1 MVGKILWGR
10 PYNVNRSVIIGIIGV
25 AAIAVAIGLNVRST
39 DDGEVAT
46 RRAEAPS
53 ASEAAKP
60 ALPSPAAE
68 PKAAQPTAPSDKS
81 QSTETAAAKPATL
94 PSFDV
99 VRINPT
105 GDAVIA
111 GRAAPGAQVTI
122 YDGDQPIGTV
132 KADERGEWVLIP
144 KKPLPPGSR
153 ELSLVA
159 KMPDGSTAKSEDVV
173 VLAVPEAGKDV
184 AGRAA
189 KKPATPLAMLVP
201 RKGLATK
208 KVLQKPSVPGGVTSG
223 GVSLDVVDYDDDG
236 NLSLSGTG
244 HPGAK
249 VFVYLDNKVLGSAD
263 VGADGAWR
271 LRPEGRISPGL
282 YKLRVDEV
290 RDRKVVARVELPF
303 ARAEPLKDFAGEA
316 FVVVQPGNS
325 LWRIARRTYGEGV
338 KYTLLFDANK
348 DQIRD
353 PDLIYPGQVFAIPR
367 TN

>member
-1 MVGKILWGR
+1 MVRQILWGR
-10 PYNVNRSVIIGIIGV
+10 PYDVNRSVIIGIIGV
-25 AAIAVAIGLNVRST
+25 AVIAVAIGLNVRLT
-39 DDGEVAT
+39 KDEEEVAKST
-46 RRAEAPS
+46 EAPPP
-53 ASEAAKP
+53 SETAKP
-60 ALPSPAAE
+60 TPPSPAAE
-68 PKAAQPTAPSDKS
+68 PKAAQPAAPSGRS
-81 QSTETAAAKPATL
+81 QGAETAAAKPATV

-122 YDGDQPIGTV
+122 YDGDKPIGTV
-132 KADERGEWVLIP
+132 TADERGEWVLVP
-144 KKPLPPGSR
+144 KQPLPPGNR

-173 VLAVPEAGKDV
+173 VLAVPEAGRDV
-184 AGRAA
+184 AGRETTEPA
-189 KKPATPLAMLVP
+189 KSLAMLVP

-208 KVLQKPSVPGGVTSG
+208 KILQRPRLPGGVASG
-223 GVSLDVVDYDDDG
+223 GLSLDVVDYDDDG
-236 NLSLSGTG
+236 NLSLSGKAD
-244 HPGAK
+244 PGAK
-249 VFVYLDNKVLGSAD
+249 VFVYLDNNLLGSAD

-271 LRPEGRISPGL
+271 LRPESRVSPGL

-290 RDRKVVARVELPF
+290 RNRKVVARIELPF
-303 ARAEPLKDFAGEA
+303 ARAEPLRDFVGQA

-338 KYTLLFDANK
+338 KYTVLFDANK

>member
-1 MVGKILWGR
+1 VGKILWGR
-10 PYNVNRSVIIGIIGV
+10 PYDVNRSVIIGIIGV
-25 AAIAVAIGLNVRST
+25 AAIVVAIGLNVRLT
-39 DDGEVAT
+39 NDEEVAT
-46 RRAEAPS
+46 KRAEAPS

-60 ALPSPAAE
+60 ALPSAAE
-68 PKAAQPTAPSDKS
+68 PKAARPTAPSGQS
-81 QSTETAAAKPATL
+81 QQTAAGKPVAV

-122 YDGDQPIGTV
+122 YDGDKPIGTV

-144 KKPLPPGSR
+144 KKPLPPGNR

-189 KKPATPLAMLVP
+189 KEPAKPLAMLVP

-208 KVLQKPSVPGGVTSG
+208 KVLQKPSVPGGVASG

-236 NLSLSGTG
+236 NLSLSGKA

-249 VFVYLDNKVLGSAD
+249 VFVYLDNKLLGSAD

-271 LRPEGRISPGL
+271 LRPEGRVSPGL

-303 ARAEPLKDFAGEA
+303 ARAEPLRDFAGEA